1 MNWIYDIVIFY
12 IKVVIEI
19 DKENED
25 VKYVLIFIN

>member
-12 IKVVIEI
+12 IKVVIKI
-19 DKENED
+19 DEENED

>member
-19 DKENED
+19 DEENED